1 MKKNIFIITCLLLVQ
16 LVIAQSPGGV
26 SGASRWY
33 RADTGVT
40 TGATMTWADQSG
52 NNVNVTQTTAG
63 NQPVY
68 NSATNLINF
77 NPKVTFDGGNDRLS
91 NATGGVN
98 FGTGAYT
105 VYYVASNTAT
115 ATVPRWAFGF
125 GASGALGSF
134 NSGLNTAVTSK
145 ASGGTTFV
153 TQTNQ
158 WTSGIPSLTRTG
170 YNGGVT
176 QPYYLSSNGVA
187 ETTST
192 NVSPN
197 IATTP
202 FSIGAR
208 PDGLASWWQ
217 GDISEVIIYPGKH
230 TSTDYDKVES
240 YLAIKY
246 GITKAGNY
254 VASDGTVVYNDVT
267 YNKNIIALARDDNS
281 LLHQRVSASQD
292 VFNDILTV
300 STNNNLSSLNSGSNQ
315 ANIANDNS
323 FMFFANN
330 GAALELV
337 GTSLPSGYYRR
348 ALRQWKVTKTLNFSQ
363 TTFLKFNGFGSNADI
378 TWYLV
383 KRNGN
388 ADLSTG
394 ITQVVALNGAGVTTS
409 AVNLEDGDY
418 FTLMSVVVDSDGD
431 TVPDLADFDDDNDGI
446 LDDSECSSYTRYWSG
461 VPVITGTNTARGVAG
476 GVGYTYTSSS
486 PVQTEGGIQNFGSFP
501 PEYGLV
507 NQTNIMNTA
516 ANTNTITFDQPVV
529 NPVFMIASIG
539 SAGQFVT
546 VDFQYPLSIQW
557 SQNVSQNSATQ
568 IVGNEGNVILTIPG
582 VYTSVTFSY
591 NTAEFRANFVFGFSV
606 RDFCDSDGD
615 GVANIIDLD
624 SDNDGCPDY
633 IEGSGS
639 YTTSN
644 GVTAGGTL
652 TDGNGNAITQNLGN
666 TVNAQGIPTVAGS
679 GQTAGTSQNVNAVGC
694 YAPGGVFSDFIVWYK
709 ADSSVYS
716 NAGTT
721 LATNGTTV
729 QQWDDHSGSG
739 YNLSQATA
747 GDRPV
752 YYSTT
757 SNKLVNF
764 NPSIEYVSTDRLVNA
779 NRLMPISSAHSF
791 FGVAIDQATDTS
803 YKMIF
808 SCDDFDNQF
817 ELYKGLSSSTGLNGW
832 MSAKS
837 GLSYR
842 LVNGTNNDNVIGG
855 NGFSASGGSN
865 GFWNGANYSPNLGVQ
880 PQVFGL
886 LGNGTPTGSGVS
898 FLDGYKATNTSSVGT
913 TTNWF
918 GRFAV
923 GARTG
928 GANPFIGRIPE
939 IIAYNRQLTDTEA
952 QKINSYLAIKY
963 GTTLGQGGVN
973 IVNNNGNNYNYLD
986 SDGNIVWNAT
996 SNSAYKYH
1004 VAGIGR
1010 DDSSALNQKQ
1020 SQSQNA
1026 TETNQVI
1033 FGLGSV
1039 ATTNAANANTFTVDK
1054 QFLLWGDNGASGPI
1068 AFSDTADAIIFSR
1081 LARTWFVDNTNS
1093 YSQNTQL
1100 LIPVALTTG
1109 GTSPKLV
1116 MNTSSAFASG
1126 TNTYIPLSATTT
1138 INSVSYYV
1146 VNLTA
1151 AQVATDFY
1159 FSVVTNQK
1167 APGGVAS
1174 NLRFWLNMSS
1184 FASSQWTD
1192 LSGNNN
1198 HFLSTNV
1205 NKQPPIE
1212 IAKERA
1218 NFHASADFR
1227 QSSWGGT
1234 QDLMHKPAPGPF
1246 TANNLDATIF
1256 ASLSRESDTGYRD
1269 VIGFGG
1275 GANTATPLTFNV
1287 GADSPVWTAEPS
1299 GNHTMSLYP
1308 WRGPEFVTTTPTN
1321 GTLNQVLTTS
1331 KTHIPDVTW
1340 RYNQANGVD
1349 YALDGYQVTAAINP
1363 GTISGASGAVIDG
1376 QAEIN
1381 DGRISELI
1389 GYERSLTTLEKQKIR
1404 SYLALKYGVSQNQY
1418 VATNYL
1424 NSNGAIVW
1432 DATANS
1438 GFKSDIA
1445 GIGKDDFGALNQVMS
1460 KSINNVA
1467 EPLLSLTAIPS
1478 SASNDNQA
1486 GLVSFDNNNQYLIWG
1501 NNATRGFTP
1510 FTNAIDVDINV
1521 RLSRIWKAQ
1530 TSNYNLTGND
1540 DIVFNFPEASVKPFI
1555 NSGAV
1560 VYLVLSTTP
1569 DFSSGNYLVAIPTTT
1584 TLIDGRAYVSST
1596 YDVSSNA
1603 FPGIVSNG
1611 TFYFTVAG
1619 KGQGPGGVL
1628 GIFWNRADKD
1638 LLTSGTTVTKWT
1650 DQMYG
1655 IESTQVADNTN
1666 RPVIGTDAT
1675 LFNFNP
1681 YVNFTSQTQ
1690 TLGNESVA
1698 PAEGFT
1704 SHIEQFFI
1712 HKDNNYTDVAG
1723 QWFGLNYDLRGSAG
1737 GGFTYD
1743 WNSFERN
1750 YYRSRLNVANGAT
1763 TTTNFVPAPSTS
1775 VLNMSHIISNVP
1787 STTFG
1792 YRGNGST
1799 VTNTSNANYNYI
1811 GQGGFVYGSD
1821 QDGTGLVGDD
1831 QGVTGQL
1838 AEHLIVGEALTAV
1851 KRRQVESYLAVKYG
1865 TTISDLTSDASYR
1878 DASGNATFTTDATY
1892 KFDIF
1897 GIAKEAT
1904 AGIDQRI
1911 SKSINND
1918 AGNATNII
1926 TVSTD
1931 TNYTNMNLTHT
1942 DGLSDGQ
1949 YLIFASNNG
1958 AVSFSGGSAITATD
1972 GTVFSTAEV
1981 LATRW
1986 KVQDKGGVGCVNMRF
2001 NSAAFTAATGTTKYY
2016 MIVADDAA
2024 FTQNVTY
2031 KEVTRDASNNIDV
2044 TVNFGDNTNGSAT
2057 TGNYFTIARKSLGI
2071 TAANLATVQTGIN
2084 TIPSLSTWKPT
2095 LPNVY
2100 LEINSN
2106 NKGVVLPHVAGTAAV
2121 TSPIA
2126 GMMVYDTIDSAI
2138 KVYTG
2143 SSWRKLGESGSST
2156 SFCN

>member
-1 MKKNIFIITCLLLVQ
+1 MKKNTFIITCLLLIQ
-16 LVIAQSPGGV
+16 LVMAQSPGGV
-26 SGASRWY
+26 VGASQWY
-33 RADTGVT
+33 NN
-40 TGATMTWADQSG
+40 TGASVTQWTDSSG
-52 NNVNVTQTTAG
+52 NNNNVPVATTPSFTNSINFNTVSTFNGSSYYRRTTVGTNFPTSTSGATYFYVAKT
-63 NQPVY
+63 NS
-68 NSATNLINF
+68 SATNEREVLGRGGYFYN
-77 NPKVTFDGGNDRLS
+77 DG
-91 NATGGVN
+91 
-98 FGTGAYT
+98 
-105 VYYVASNTAT
+105 
-115 ATVPRWAFGF
+115 
-125 GASGALGSF
+125 F
-134 NSGLNTAVTSK
+134 NSGQFNATNLYAGSYYGGFSQDANITNAWSLGNSK
-145 ASGGTTFV
+145 LVRSG
-153 TQTNQ
+153 
-158 WTSGIPSLTRTG
+158 
-170 YNGGVT
+170 Y
-176 QPYYLSSNGVA
+176 SNGINNNRYISQNGSIETVA
-187 ETTST
+187 
-192 NVSPN
+192 
-197 IATTP
+197 ATASSISFASDN
-202 FSIGAR
+202 FSIGATYNGDR
-208 PDGLASWWQ
+208 QWI
-217 GDISEVIIYPGKH
+217 GDIAEIIVYPLKLN
-230 TSTDYDKVES
+230 STDNNKVES

-246 GITKAGNY
+246 GITKEGNY
-254 VASDGTVVYNDVT
+254 VASNGTVVYNDAT

-281 LLHQRVSASQD
+281 LLHQRITASQD
-292 VFNDILTV
+292 VINDVLTV
-300 STNNNLSSLNSGSNQ
+300 STNNNLSSLNSGANQ
-315 ANIANDNS
+315 TNITNDNS

-330 GAALELV
+330 GATLELL
-337 GTSLPSGYYRR
+337 GSSLPSGYYKRV
-348 ALRQWKVTKTLNFSQ
+348 LRQWKVTKSASFTQS
-363 TTFLKFNGFGSNADI
+363 TFLKFNGFSSNSDI

-388 ADLSTG
+388 ADLSTS
-394 ITQVVALNGAGVTTS
+394 ITQVVALNGVGVTAT

-418 FTLMSVVVDSDGD
+418 FTLMSTVVDSDGD
-431 TVPDLADFDDDNDGI
+431 SEPDLADFDDDNDGV
-446 LDDSECSSYTRYWSG
+446 LDDFECTSYTRYWSG
-461 VPVITGTNTARGVAG
+461 IPIITGANSARGVAG
-476 GVGYTYTSSS
+476 GVGYTYNSSS
-486 PVQTEGGIQNFGSFP
+486 PVQTEGAIQNFGSFP
-501 PEYGLV
+501 TEYGLV

-516 ANTNTITFDQPVV
+516 ANMNTITFDQPVV

-546 VDFQYPLSIQW
+546 VDFQYPISIQW

-582 VYTSVTFSY
+582 IYSSVTFSY

-606 RDFCDSDGD
+606 RDLCDTDSD

-666 TVNAQGIPTVAGS
+666 IVNAQGIPTVAGS

-709 ADSSVYS
+709 ADASVYS

-721 LATNGTTV
+721 LATNGNTV

-739 YNLSQATA
+739 YNLSQATS

-752 YYSTT
+752 FYNSTA
-757 SNKLVNF
+757 NKLVNF
-764 NPSIEYVSTDRLVNA
+764 NPSIEYVSTDRLVNV

-791 FGVAIDQATDTS
+791 FGVAIDQAAATG
-803 YKMIF
+803 YKAVF
-808 SCDDFDNQF
+808 TADDSDGNF
-817 ELYKGLSSSTGLNGW
+817 ELYKGYTSGNGVNGW
-832 MSAKS
+832 MAYKI
-837 GLSYR
+837 GDYR
-842 LVNGTNNDNVIGG
+842 LVNGLNNNNVIGG
-855 NGFSASGGSN
+855 NGFSPSGGSN
-865 GFWNGANYSPNLGVQ
+865 GAWNGTAYVENLGIQ
-880 PQVFGL
+880 PQIFGL
-886 LGNGTPTGSGVS
+886 LGNGTAAGSGVS
-898 FLDGYKATNTSSVGT
+898 FIDGYKATNTSSAGNPA
-913 TTNWF
+913 NWF
-918 GRFAV
+918 GRFSV

-928 GANPFIGRIPE
+928 GGNPFTGRIPE
-939 IIAYNRQLTDTEA
+939 IIAFNRQLTDTEA

-973 IVNNNGNNYNYLD
+973 IVNNNGNNYNYLA
-986 SDGNIVWNAT
+986 SDNSIIWNAT
-996 SNSAYKYH
+996 ANSTYKFH
-1004 VAGIGR
+1004 IAGIGR
-1010 DDSSALNQKQ
+1010 DDASALNQKQ
-1020 SQSQNA
+1020 SQSQN
-1026 TETNQVI
+1026 TGNHVI
-1033 FGLGSV
+1033 FGLGTV
-1039 ATTNAANANTFTVDK
+1039 AATNAANANTFTADK
-1054 QFLLWGDNGASGPI
+1054 QFLLWGDNGASGPV
-1068 AFSDTADAIIFSR
+1068 AFSDTSDSSIFSR
-1081 LARTWFVDNTNS
+1081 LARTWFVDNSNS
-1093 YSQNTQL
+1093 YAQDTQL

-1109 GTSPKLV
+1109 GSSPKLILNAN
-1116 MNTSSAFASG
+1116 NTFASG
-1126 TNTYIPLSATTT
+1126 TNTYIPLSTTTT

-1151 AQVATDFY
+1151 AQVANDFY
-1159 FSVVTNQK
+1159 FTIATNQK
-1167 APGGVAS
+1167 APGGVATD
-1174 NLRFWLNMSS
+1174 LRFWLNMSA
-1184 FASSQWTD
+1184 FTPSQWTD
-1192 LSGNNN
+1192 LSGNSN

-1212 IAKERA
+1212 VAKERA
-1218 NFHASADFR
+1218 NFHASVDFR

-1246 TANNLDATIF
+1246 TSNNLDATIF

-1275 GANTATPLTFNV
+1275 GANTSTPLTFNV

-1340 RYNQANGVD
+1340 RYNQSNGVD

-1389 GYERSLTTLEKQKIR
+1389 GYERSLSTLEKQKIR

-1432 DATANS
+1432 DATTNS

-1478 SASNDNQA
+1478 SASNATQA
-1486 GLVSFDNNNQYLIWG
+1486 GLVNFDNNNQYLIWG

-1510 FTNAIDVDINV
+1510 FTNVIDSNINV
-1521 RLSRIWKAQ
+1521 RLSRVWKAQ

-1555 NSGAV
+1555 NSGAT

-1569 DFSSGNYLVAIPTTT
+1569 DFSSGNYLFPIPTTT
-1584 TLIDGRAYVSST
+1584 TTIDSRTYVST
-1596 YDVSSNA
+1596 IYDVSSNL
-1603 FPGIVSNG
+1603 FSGIVSNG

-1638 LLTSGTTVTKWT
+1638 LVTSGTTITKWT

-1681 YVNFTSQTQ
+1681 YVNFTNQNQ

-1704 SHIEQFFI
+1704 AHIEQFFVTR
-1712 HKDNNYTDVAG
+1712 DNAYSG
-1723 QWFGLNYDLRGSAG
+1723 RFFGLNYDLRGSAG
-1737 GGFTYD
+1737 GAAFHD
-1743 WNSFERN
+1743 WNAFESN
-1750 YYRSRLNVANGAT
+1750 FYRSRANSPGGGT
-1763 TTTNFVPAPSTS
+1763 TTTNFAPTLSTTFTN
-1775 VLNMSHIISNVP
+1775 LSHLISNATA
-1787 STTFG
+1787 STFG
-1792 YRGNGST
+1792 YRGFGSA
-1799 VTNTSNANYNYI
+1799 VANTTNANYNYI
-1811 GQGGFVYGSD
+1811 GQGGFLYGSNAE
-1821 QDGTGLVGDD
+1821 GTGLIGDD
-1831 QGVTGQL
+1831 AGVTAQI
-1838 AEHLIVGEALTAV
+1838 AEHLIVGEALTATE
-1851 KRRQVESYLAVKYG
+1851 RRQVESYLAVKYG
-1865 TTISDLTSDASYR
+1865 ITISDLTSDASYR
-1878 DASGNATFTTDATY
+1878 DASGNATFTVDAT
-1892 KFDIF
+1892 FRHDIF
-1897 GIAKEAT
+1897 GIAKEAA

-1911 SKSINND
+1911 SRSINND

-1931 TNYTNMNLTHT
+1931 TNFTNLNATHA
-1942 DGLSDGQ
+1942 DALSDAQ

-1958 AVSFSGGSAITATD
+1958 AVAFSGGSAITAAD
-1972 GTVFSTAEV
+1972 GTVFSNTEV

-1986 KVQDKGGVGCVNMRF
+1986 KVQDKGAVGCVNMRF
-2001 NSAAFTAATGTTKYY
+2001 NNAAFTAVTGSTKYY

-2031 KEVTRDASNNIDV
+2031 KEVPRDASSNIDV

-2057 TGNYFTIARKSLGI
+2057 TGNYFTIARKSLSI

-2106 NKGVVLPHVAGTAAV
+2106 NKGVVLPHVAGTGAI

-2126 GMMVYDTIDSAI
+2126 GMIIYDTTDSAI

-2143 SSWRKLGESGSST
+2143 SSWRKLGETGSSS